1 MSTCVIVA
9 GTYRSGTSLLS
20 RFLHESGVDMNPAA
34 TNKDLPGWHPT
45 GSYKD
50 AILECGEFKGWESYF
65 NNRNVS
71 NVWGIKSHNLLFAPK
86 MLEDF
91 LASCPAE
98 RCVLVWTM
106 RNQLD
111 AAKSWKSFRP
121 DLSIEAATEKIGDQ
135 IGVINK
141 MFEGWQEADKI
152 VVNFPDT
159 VTNAQEQLTSITNL
173 IGIPFSI
180 EACAHIRADIPR
192 WS

>member
-20 RFLHESGVDMNPAA
+20 RFLHESGVDMNPVPSS
-34 TNKDLPGWHPT
+34 KDLPGWHPT

-65 NNRNVS
+65 NSRNL
-71 NVWGIKSHNLLFAPK
+71 NGFWGIKAHNLLFTPQ
-86 MLEDF
+86 MLESF
-91 LASCPAE
+91 LASCTAE

-106 RNQLD
+106 RSQLD
-111 AAKSWKSFRP
+111 AAKSWKSLRP
-121 DLSIEAATEKIGDQ
+121 DLSLENALEKIGEQ
-135 IGVINK
+135 IEVINTI
-141 MFEGWQEADKI
+141 FEGWQQENK
-152 VVNFPDT
+152 VMVNFPDT
-159 VTNAQEQLTSITNL
+159 VNNAQEQLSGITNL